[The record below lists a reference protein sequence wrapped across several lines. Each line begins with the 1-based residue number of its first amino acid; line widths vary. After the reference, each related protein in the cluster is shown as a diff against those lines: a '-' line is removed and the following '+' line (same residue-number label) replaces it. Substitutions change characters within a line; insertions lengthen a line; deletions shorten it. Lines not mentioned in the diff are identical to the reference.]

1 MKSTRRQDYISKADI
16 FHRFINRA
24 SALQY
29 ARTLRKQ
36 RNLEKEIIEDR
47 KAEDANKAIDN

>member
-1 MKSTRRQDYISKADI
+1 MKSTRRQDYISKVDI
-16 FHRFINRA
+16 FRGFINRA

-29 ARTLRKQ
+29 ARTIRKQ

-47 KAEDANKAIDN
+47 KAEDVDKAIDS